1 MSTDFQDSVHS
12 VCCELAGMAEAIN
25 GMSLCRD
32 TLPLEWLQQWAA
44 RLHSELDRAF
54 LDLRQEQVMA

>member
-1 MSTDFQDSVHS
+1 
-12 VCCELAGMAEAIN
+12 MAEAIN

-54 LDLRQEQVMA
+54 LDLRQEQVTA